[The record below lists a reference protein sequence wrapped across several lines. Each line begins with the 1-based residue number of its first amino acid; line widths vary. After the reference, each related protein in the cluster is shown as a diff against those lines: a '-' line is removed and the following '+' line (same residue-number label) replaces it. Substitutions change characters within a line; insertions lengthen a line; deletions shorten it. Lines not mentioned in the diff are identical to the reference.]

1 MSFAIGA
8 NMFFSKYINKIERQ
22 QLQAQL
28 ADWKLLYP
36 GLGVLAILPE
46 AEQSRVGDVQLACLS
61 EGIPLQGAIFPKLIA
76 AQQFVSSGVWLIG
89 FAICPAWFLVEN
101 VESEQAV
108 RHDLINRAIGHAL
121 EECGSPSD
129 AKTPPTLFLIFDSMT
144 PTIGSLLTGIYHKF
158 RKNLS
163 YAGVNA
169 GSETFQPMPCLFD
182 HEKVVEN
189 GLLGMILPDDL
200 KVTLAHGYPTPKK
213 SMQATST
220 SGNRIDK
227 IDGKP
232 AMEVYRNII
241 REEYGIEITADNFY
255 DYAVHYPF
263 GVVSALEVLVRIPV
277 AFTEDGAIY
286 CVGEIPPN
294 SLLRLL
300 RAPQLQESECVSTL
314 VQGIAGNASQAD
326 CALLFYCAGRRMH
339 FGKQAEDELVEF
351 KAQSGMKQ
359 IAGALSLGEITSD
372 NVVDFPEFHNAA
384 MVCIF

>member
-1 MSFAIGA
+1 
-8 NMFFSKYINKIERQ
+8 MFFSKYIKDIERQ

-46 AEQSRVGDVQLACLS
+46 AEQSRVGDVQLACLG
-61 EGIPLQGAIFPKLIA
+61 EGVPLLGAIFPKLIA
-76 AQQFVSSGVWLIG
+76 AQQFVDRGVWLIG
-89 FAICPAWFLVEN
+89 FATCPAWFLVEN

-108 RHDLINRAIGHAL
+108 RHDLINRAISHAL
-121 EECGSPSD
+121 EEYGSLSD
-129 AKTPPTLFLIFDSMT
+129 ARTPPALFLIFDSMT
-144 PTIGSLLTGIYHKF
+144 PIIGSLLTGIYHKF
-158 RKNLS
+158 RKNLR

-182 HEKVVEN
+182 HEKLVGN
-189 GLLGMILPDDL
+189 ALLGVILPGDL
-200 KVTLAHGYPTPKK
+200 NATLAHGYPTPKK
-213 SMQATST
+213 SMLATST

-227 IDGKP
+227 IDGRP

-241 REEYGIEITADNFY
+241 REEYGIEITTDNFY

-263 GVVSALEVLVRIPV
+263 GVVSALEILVRIPV
-277 AFTEDGAIY
+277 GFTEEGAIY

-300 RAPQLQESECVSTL
+300 RAPQLQESDCVSTL
-314 VQGIAGNASQAD
+314 TQMIDGNAASKD
-326 CALLFYCAGRRMH
+326 FALLFYCAGRHMH
-339 FGKQAEDELVEF
+339 FGKQAEEELVEF
-351 KAQSGMKQ
+351 KAQSGIKQ

-372 NVVDFPEFHNAA
+372 NAVNFPEFHNAA
-384 MVCIF
+384 IICVC